1 MGIEG
6 ANNEPQAINKIG
18 QQSALTGTAMR
29 LTVVP
34 IKRGLPLQGVDHVV
48 VAIDGAGST
57 DASRTLALTDRT
69 PKSRLGAG
77 L

>member
-34 IKRGLPLQGVDHVV
+34 KGIDHVV
-48 VAIDGAGST
+48 VASDGAGST